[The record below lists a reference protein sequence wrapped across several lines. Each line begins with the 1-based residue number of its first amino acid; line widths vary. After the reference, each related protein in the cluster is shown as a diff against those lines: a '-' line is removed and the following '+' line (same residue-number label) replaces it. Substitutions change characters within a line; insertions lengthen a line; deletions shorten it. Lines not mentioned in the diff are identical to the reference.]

1 MLWIWGRNGSYHDK
15 PQALG
20 DHLDTIRAWAPDAL
34 VINRVN
40 ALASEK
46 FFTRFRDAE
55 DAVYITNA
63 RVAENMSGGSELLVG
78 LVWVTNSLALDAKM
92 HLTMLTFLVV
102 LAGVAPTFFMYR
114 ATDLS
119 YHPLGC

>member
-1 MLWIWGRNGSYHDK
+1 MARQAASAGRPLRHD
-15 PQALG
+15 LG
-20 DHLDTIRAWAPDAL
+20 MGPGRTYYRYGQRISFL
-34 VINRVN
+34 
-40 ALASEK
+40 EC
-46 FFTRFRDAE
+46 FTRFRDPE

-63 RVAENMSGGSELLVG
+63 RVAENMSGRSELLAI